1 MRRSIIAALM
11 LATVT
16 ISACTAYTPVTLQL
30 APEAGTVR
38 LSLSDDARAQSFGV
52 LGSEIESIEGKVRS
66 VSDSG
71 VTISASEVGR
81 ADADAAGFRGETVVI
96 PARYVVSVA
105 KKRVQVGRSLL
116 LAAAI
121 TAGAVWIGSS
131 LGGGSVAY
139 SKPPTQQPG
148 H

>member
-1 MRRSIIAALM
+1 MRRNFV
-11 LATVT
+11 ATLILTVFT
-16 ISACTAYTPVTLQL
+16 ISACSAYTPITLQL
-30 APEAGTVR
+30 APQAGTVR
-38 LSLSDDARAQSFGV
+38 LSLSGDARAQSFGL

-66 VSDSG
+66 VSDSA

-81 ADADAAGFRGETVVI
+81 ADADAAGFRGETVMI
-96 PARYVVSVA
+96 PSRYVVSVA

-121 TAGAVWIGSS
+121 TGGAIWIGSS

-139 SKPPTQQPG
+139 SKPPSQQPG
-148 H
+148 Q